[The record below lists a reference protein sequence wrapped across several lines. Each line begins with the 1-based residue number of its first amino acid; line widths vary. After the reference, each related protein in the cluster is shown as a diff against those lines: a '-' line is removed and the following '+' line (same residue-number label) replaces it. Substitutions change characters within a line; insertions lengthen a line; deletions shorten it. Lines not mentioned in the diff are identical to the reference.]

1 MNARAPAGSWT
12 GGSAA
17 SEPEPNHSTS
27 VFAGMRTVLPSQLLR
42 RSRRVCGTLLAVA
55 AMLAAGGCASLMSS
69 AATGVAA
76 NLSAAVLNQTDPET
90 VRDGAPAYML
100 LLDSFLEESP
110 DDPELLSAAANLYA
124 SYGSVFADDPDRAR
138 RLTERARQYGSRAV
152 CVSYA
157 DSCDWQDM
165 SFDEFQSTLSGL
177 EPRHAD
183 AVYNYSI
190 ASLAWIRAHSED
202 WNALAQLPQMNALL
216 SRYLDIGGGEMRG
229 SVYTYLGIL
238 ATLRPP
244 SLGGEPEKGREYFER
259 AIELTGG
266 RDLSVKVEYAR
277 GYARLLYERELHDRL
292 LHEVMEADPDVPGY
306 TLTNVLAQRDAAELL
321 AGADEYF

>member
-1 MNARAPAGSWT
+1 M
-12 GGSAA
+12 
-17 SEPEPNHSTS
+17 S
-27 VFAGMRTVLPSQLLR
+27 VFACMRTLAPRRVLPGA
-42 RSRRVCGTLLAVA
+42 RRVCGTVLALF
-55 AMLAAGGCASLMSS
+55 AMLAGGGCASLMSS
-69 AATGVAA
+69 AATGMAE
-76 NLSAAVLNQTDPET
+76 NLSAAVLNQSDPET

-100 LLDSFLEESP
+100 LLDSFLEDSP
-110 DDPELLSAAANLYA
+110 DDPELLAAAANLYA
-124 SYGSVFADDPDRAR
+124 SYGSVFADDPDRAQ
-138 RLTERARQYGSRAV
+138 RLTARARQYASRGL
-152 CVSYA
+152 CLSYA
-157 DSCDWQDM
+157 DACGWQDM
-165 SFDEFQSTLSGL
+165 SFNEFEASIAGL

-183 AVYNYSI
+183 AVYSSSL
-190 ASLAWIRAHSED
+190 ASLAWIRAHSGEWD
-202 WNALAQLPQMNALL
+202 ALAELPQMDALL
-216 SRYLDIGGGEMRG
+216 SRYLDIGDGEMRG

-259 AIELTGG
+259 AIELTEG

-292 LHEVMEADPDVPGY
+292 LHEVMQANPDVPGY